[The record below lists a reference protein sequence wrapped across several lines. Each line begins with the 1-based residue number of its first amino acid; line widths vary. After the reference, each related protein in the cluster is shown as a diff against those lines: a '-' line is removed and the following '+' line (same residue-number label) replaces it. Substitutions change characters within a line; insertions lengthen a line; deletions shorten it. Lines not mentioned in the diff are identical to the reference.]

1 MAGAQAAWG
10 IDIGTMSLKA
20 IKLRKDGDRV
30 QVEAFDVIDHDQP
43 LSDPTVNRDEIIR
56 RSLTRFLDRHTTR
69 RDAVF
74 VSVPGSMAFSRFV
87 KLPPVEPKK
96 VPEIVRFE
104 AIQQIP
110 FPLDQVNWDFYK
122 FQAPD
127 SPDVEVGIFAM
138 KKDLVEEVLANFSAV
153 GMSVQGVQL
162 SPLAVYNAAA
172 YDDMSG
178 GKGAVIVDMGA
189 DHTDL
194 VVIERGMIW
203 MRSINIGGSHFTD
216 ALSKSFKR
224 PFDKAEE
231 LKKNALQSKYQK
243 QIFQAMRPVF
253 ADLVADIQRSIG
265 HYSSSHRDSRLDVVV
280 GMGNPFRLPNLQKYL
295 QQELK
300 MDVVRLDQFKR
311 VNADS
316 KTAAALNDNIL
327 SLPAAYG
334 LAIQGLGLAEIDT
347 NLLPVEIARKMMWKS
362 KQPWFIAATALI
374 VLGVASLGAKYYSA
388 SGAFDKMEATDTH
401 ASNDAA
407 LNKFSAAKGNYTRL
421 GDSVKASQDTA
432 ENFVKLAQY
441 RALWPMLNLDILDSL
456 PQAHSQ
462 GAGAG
467 AGPSSQPAPVTIVL
481 TRIDPVFSSNLSAV
495 SVTGG
500 TTNAAA
506 AAPATPAPAK
516 GAKAASVAQ
525 DAEPESNRGFIV
537 TINGYTTA
545 PRGWEVV
552 KNQFADVLMKK
563 APHDAT
569 NQKPYYF
576 LPEEVYQPGQVIAR
590 PAPGTTGTTPTVAGP
605 WGGSGAHGSYWDFFV
620 PDLAGTRQATT
631 APATPAPGGL
641 GAVVAAA
648 QTRDLPGP
656 VDAFLSTR
664 DSSTTPLLYDAWT
677 FTFVFKVH
685 VK

>member
-1 MAGAQAAWG
+1 MAGSQSSWG
-10 IDIGTMSLKA
+10 IDIGTLSLKA

-30 QVEAFDVIDHDQP
+30 QVEAFDVIDHDLA
-43 LSDPTVNRDEIIR
+43 LSDPSANRDEVIR
-56 RSLTRFLDRHTTR
+56 KSLTRFLERHSTR

-138 KKDLVEEVLANFSAV
+138 KKDLVEEVLANFTAV

-172 YDDMSG
+172 YDNMSDD
-178 GKGAVIVDMGA
+178 KGAVLVDMGA

-194 VVIERGMIW
+194 VVIERGLIW

-265 HYSSSHRDSRLDVVV
+265 HYSSSHRESHLDLVL

-300 MDVVRLDQFKR
+300 MDVVRLDNFKR
-311 VNADS
+311 ANAEP

-327 SLPAAYG
+327 SLTAAYG
-334 LAIQGLGLAEIDT
+334 LAIQGLGLAAIDT
-347 NLLPVEIARKMMWKS
+347 NLLPVEIARKMMWKR

-374 VLGVASLGAKYYSA
+374 VLGVASLGAKAYSA
-388 SGAFDKMEATDTH
+388 KSTYEATQESDNYRQNVAKIAEFDTLKN
-401 ASNDAA
+401 AYM
-407 LNKFSAAKGNYTRL
+407 KL
-421 GDSVKASQDTA
+421 GDTTKKDQENA
-432 ENFVKLAQY
+432 ESFVKLAQY
-441 RALWPMLNLDILDSL
+441 RAVWPELNLDILNSL
-456 PQAHSQ
+456 PQAS
-462 GAGAG
+462 GGKGPAIVITKIDSEFRPDLNATAGT
-467 AGPSSQPAPVTIVL
+467 PAPTPGTAAPTPPAPKPGEAAPPPDSPRGFLVTI
-481 TRIDPVFSSNLSAV
+481 TGYTTPPADP
-495 SVTGG
+495 
-500 TTNAAA
+500 
-506 AAPATPAPAK
+506 AAPA
-516 GAKAASVAQ
+516 
-525 DAEPESNRGFIV
+525 
-537 TINGYTTA
+537 GYT
-545 PRGWEVV
+545 VV
-552 KNQFADVLMKK
+552 KSSFEDVLMQK
-563 APHDAT
+563 APHD
-569 NQKPYYF
+569 NKNNKPYYF
-576 LPEEVYQPGQVIAR
+576 LPSEASFTGQTIMPPAVAATPGS
-590 PAPGTTGTTPTVAGP
+590 TSSVAGP
-605 WGGSGAHGSYWDFFV
+605 WGGAGAKGPFWDLFV
-620 PDLAGTRQATT
+620 PSLAGVK
-631 APATPAPGGL
+631 APPTPAPGTVGAGGLGGL
-641 GAVVAAA
+641 GAGMGVN
-648 QTRDLPGP
+648 RDMGP
-656 VDAFLSTR
+656 VDAF
-664 DSSTTPLLYDAWT
+664 TPPDDNGPKMMYNAFQFT
-677 FTFVFKVH
+677 FTFKVH

>member
-1 MAGAQAAWG
+1 MAGAQSSWG
-10 IDIGTMSLKA
+10 IDIGTLSLKA

-30 QVEAFDVIDHDQP
+30 QIEAFDVIDHDLA
-43 LSDPTVNRDEIIR
+43 LSDPTANRDEVIR
-56 RSLTRFLDRHTTR
+56 KSLARFLERHSTR

-110 FPLDQVNWDFYK
+110 FPLDQVNWDYYK

-138 KKDLVEEVLANFSAV
+138 KKDLVEEVLANFAAAGIAV
-153 GMSVQGVQL
+153 AGVQL

-172 YDDMSG
+172 YDNMSDD
-178 GKGAVIVDMGA
+178 KGAVIVDMGT

-194 VVIERGMIW
+194 VVVERGLIW

-265 HYSSSHRDSRLDVVV
+265 HYSSSHRESHLDVVV

-300 MDVVRLDQFKR
+300 MDVVRLDNFKR
-311 VNADS
+311 ANAEP

-334 LAIQGLGLAEIDT
+334 LAIQGLGLAAIDT
-347 NLLPVEIARKMMWKS
+347 NLLPVEIARKQMWKR
-362 KQPWFIAATALI
+362 KTPWFIAASALV
-374 VLGVASLGAKYYSA
+374 VLGVASLGAKYYTAKS
-388 SGAFDKMEATDTH
+388 SFESTQDGAEYSKNVAAISEFDTLKAQ
-401 ASNDAA
+401 
-407 LNKFSAAKGNYTRL
+407 YTKL
-421 GDSVKASQDTA
+421 GDTVKKDVENA
-432 ENFVKLAQY
+432 ESFVKLAQY
-441 RALWPMLNLDILDSL
+441 RAMWPELTQDILASL
-456 PQAHSQ
+456 PQAQ
-462 GAGAG
+462 GAKGPAIVITKIDSEFRSDVNGAAG
-467 AGPSSQPAPVTIVL
+467 AS
-481 TRIDPVFSSNLSAV
+481 
-495 SVTGG
+495 
-500 TTNAAA
+500 A
-506 AAPATPAPAK
+506 AAPAAPA
-516 GAKAASVAQ
+516 AAPAGKPGEAAPPPDS
-525 DAEPESNRGFIV
+525 PRGFVV
-537 TINGYTTA
+537 TITGYTT
-545 PRGWEVV
+545 PPPEGTTYEGDMVV
-552 KNQFADVLMKK
+552 KNKFEDVLMAR
-563 APHDAT
+563 APHT
-569 NQKPYYF
+569 NENKKPYYF
-576 LPEEVYQPGQVIAR
+576 VPGEATFTGSTILP
-590 PAPGTTGTTPTVAGP
+590 PAPGAASGTATLATPV
-605 WGGSGAHGSYWDFFV
+605 WSSAHGPFWDVVV
-620 PDLAGTRQATT
+620 PPLAGIKPAAPVVAPGAGGGPVSGFAAGM
-631 APATPAPGGL
+631 APAARELGPIDPFSAP
-641 GAVVAAA
+641 
-648 QTRDLPGP
+648 DENGP
-656 VDAFLSTR
+656 KM
-664 DSSTTPLLYDAWT
+664 LYNSFQFT
-677 FTFVFKVH
+677 FTFKVH

>member
-1 MAGAQAAWG
+1 MAGAQSSWG
-10 IDIGTMSLKA
+10 IDIGTLSLKA

-30 QVEAFDVIDHDQP
+30 QVEAFDVIDHDLA
-43 LSDPTVNRDEIIR
+43 LSDPTANRDEVIR
-56 RSLTRFLDRHTTR
+56 KSLARFLERHSTR

-172 YDDMSG
+172 YDNMSDD
-178 GKGAVIVDMGA
+178 KGAVLVDMGA

-194 VVIERGMIW
+194 VVIERGLIW

-265 HYSSSHRDSRLDVVV
+265 HYSSSHRESHLDLVI

-300 MDVVRLDQFKR
+300 MDVVRLDNFKR
-311 VNADS
+311 ANAEP

-327 SLPAAYG
+327 SLTAAYG
-334 LAIQGLGLAEIDT
+334 LAIQGLGLAAIDT
-347 NLLPVEIARKMMWKS
+347 NLLPVEIARKMMWKR
-362 KQPWFIAATALI
+362 KTPWFVAATALI

-388 SGAFDKMEATDTH
+388 KSTYEA
-401 ASNDAA
+401 AENSDAYKKNVA
-407 LNKFSAAKGNYTRL
+407 EAAELETLKNSYTKL
-421 GDSVKASQDTA
+421 GDTVKKDQENA
-432 ENFVKLAQY
+432 ESFVKLAEY
-441 RALWPMLNLDILDSL
+441 RAVWPTLNLDILNSL
-456 PQAHSQ
+456 PQAS
-462 GAGAG
+462 GSKGPAIVITKIDSEFRADLNATAGA
-467 AGPSSQPAPVTIVL
+467 
-481 TRIDPVFSSNLSAV
+481 
-495 SVTGG
+495 
-500 TTNAAA
+500 
-506 AAPATPAPAK
+506 PAPAP
-516 GAKAASVAQ
+516 GAAPPPAPPAPKPG
-525 DAEPESNRGFIV
+525 EPAPPPDSPRGFLV
-537 TINGYTTA
+537 TITGYTTPSSEAGA
-545 PRGWEVV
+545 PAGYTVV
-552 KNQFADVLMKK
+552 KSSFEDVLMAK
-563 APHDAT
+563 APHT
-569 NQKPYYF
+569 NKNTKPYYF
-576 LPEEVYQPGQVIAR
+576 LPDEASFTGQTIMPPAVAA
-590 PAPGTTGTTPTVAGP
+590 APGAPTGVTGP
-605 WGGSGAHGSYWDFFV
+605 WGSAGTKGPFWDLFV
-620 PDLAGTRQATT
+620 PALAGVK
-631 APATPAPGGL
+631 APPTPPAGTVGGGGL
-641 GAVVAAA
+641 GGLNAGMTGVN
-648 QTRDLPGP
+648 RDLGP
-656 VDAFLSTR
+656 IDAYSPPDENGPKMMYNAFQF
-664 DSSTTPLLYDAWT
+664 T
-677 FTFVFKVH
+677 FTFKVH

>member
-1 MAGAQAAWG
+1 MAGAQSAWG

-43 LSDPTVNRDEIIR
+43 LSDPTINRDEIIR

-138 KKDLVEEVLANFSAV
+138 KKDLVEEVLANFTAV

-172 YDDMSG
+172 YDDMSN

-194 VVIERGMIW
+194 VVVERGMIW

-388 SGAFDKMEATDTH
+388 SGAFDKMEKSDT
-401 ASNDAA
+401 AVSNDAA
-407 LNKFSAAKGNYTRL
+407 LGKFSAAKQKYNAL
-421 GDSVKASQDTA
+421 GDSVKASQETA
-432 ENFVKLAQY
+432 ENFVKLAEY
-441 RALWPMLNLDILDSL
+441 RALWPMLTMDILDSL
-456 PQAHSQ
+456 PQAH
-462 GAGAG
+462 AAAG
-467 AGPSSQPAPVTIVL
+467 AGPSSQPAPLNIVL
-481 TRIDPVFSSNLSAV
+481 TRIDPVFSANLSGV
-495 SVTGG
+495 SLTGG
-500 TTNAAA
+500 
-506 AAPATPAPAK
+506 PATPAPANANTNTNNANNNAQT
-516 GAKAASVAQ
+516 GAVA
-525 DAEPESNRGFIV
+525 DSNRGFIV

-545 PRGWEVV
+545 PEGWKVI
-552 KNQFADVLMKK
+552 KSQFEDVLMDK
-563 APHDAT
+563 AKHVAA
-569 NQKPYYF
+569 NSKPYYF
-576 LPEEVYQPGQVIAR
+576 LPEEVYSPGQVIPR
-590 PAPGTTGTTPTVAGP
+590 PTPGANPTGMGATGVTTP
-605 WGGSGAHGSYWDFFV
+605 WGGTGAHGSYWEFFV
-620 PDLAGTRQATT
+620 PDLAGVHPTT
-631 APATPAPGGL
+631 APAAAAPGGL
-641 GAVVAAA
+641 GAVMNAA
-648 QTRDLPGP
+648 QARDLPGP

-664 DSSTTPLLYDAWT
+664 DSASTPLLYDAYT